1 MKSPPAVIP
10 GAVISP
16 GLDGHIRAYEISTG
30 KLIWDF
36 DAAKGFPTT
45 NGIPAKG
52 GAMPILEGCEVFIA
66 GSPARNFEFAQ
77 KGSLL
82 RRTCY

>member
-1 MKSPPAVIP
+1 VIP

-16 GLDGHIRAYEISTG
+16 GLDGHIRAYEISSG

-36 DAAKGFPTT
+36 DAAKDFPTT

-52 GAMPILEGCEVFIA
+52 GAMVSTGATVANGMLFVNSGGSGMA
-66 GSPARNFEFAQ
+66 GNVMLAFSIQ
-77 KGSLL
+77 
-82 RRTCY
+82 